1 MSTTTIEP
9 EAPATTLVVGS
20 PYSLGM
26 MSNGEIMALASASQA
41 STTDPTDIAL
51 GQALAKHYSSRQVP
65 VYDAADVDPATPA
78 RKYSVS
84 RLRNFE
90 EPDGTVHDLVVMRGD
105 LDSMLSAVKIGRQSR
120 SVIRRR
126 GNIAI
131 RDGWRPLAVAT
142 APIDTDDKVGKFTL
156 QGFVA
161 VTTDADKASPAED
174 ISSEQ
179 AQWVRINVWSP
190 SLRIQHWSNVLL
202 IVTLS
207 ITGFY
212 IMNPF
217 VGVSSTANPPGA
229 YTGYAMGWVRV
240 IHFTAAFLWLVV
252 GLLRIWSAF
261 TSSDRYLRWSSMWPL
276 KSKQDWKYLGQQLL
290 HYTFIKTESPVYL
303 GHNPLQQLT
312 YTGVYVLCGLQMA
325 VGFVLFALPFSNDNW
340 FWGLLSSPIHWWG
353 ISTLR
358 ILHVCIMFLLWAFV
372 IGHVYLV
379 FRADATERH
388 GGLSAMING
397 GVWVMKGTKP
407 VDAPIVE

>member
-1 MSTTTIEP
+1 MSTETIQP
-9 EAPATTLVVGS
+9 EATTNLIVGS

-26 MSNGEIMALASASQA
+26 MSNGEIMALASAKAAGSA
-41 STTDPTDIAL
+41 DPVDAAL
-51 GQALAKHYSSRQVP
+51 GEALAKDYPTHEVP
-65 VYDAADVDPATPA
+65 AFDAADVDPATPG
-78 RKYSVS
+78 RRYSVS
-84 RLRNFE
+84 RLRNFT
-90 EPDGTVHDLVVMRGD
+90 EPDGTVHDVVVMRGD
-105 LDSMLSAVKIGRQSR
+105 LTSMLSAVKIGRQSR

-131 RDGWRPLAVAT
+131 RNGWRPLAVAT
-142 APIDTDDKVGKFTL
+142 APVDADDKVGRFTL

-161 VTTDADKASPAED
+161 VTTDPAKASPSED
-174 ISSEQ
+174 ISAEST
-179 AQWVRINVWSP
+179 QWVRVNVWSP
-190 SLRIQHWSNVLL
+190 SLRVQHWSNVIL

-240 IHFTAAFLWLVV
+240 IHFTAAFVWLAV

-312 YTGVYVLCGLQMA
+312 YTAVYVVCGFQMI
-325 VGFVLFALPFSNDNW
+325 VGFVLFSLPFANDNA
-340 FWGLLSSPIHWWG
+340 FWSFIASPIHWWG
-353 ISTLR
+353 IAPLR

-372 IGHVYLV
+372 IAHVYLV

-407 VDAPIVE
+407 VDAPLVE

>member
-1 MSTTTIEP
+1 MSTETIKP
-9 EAPATTLVVGS
+9 EAPTTKLIVGS

-26 MSNGEIMALASASQA
+26 MSNSEIMALASAKTAGSA
-41 STTDPTDIAL
+41 DPVDAAL
-51 GQALAKHYSSRQVP
+51 GEALAKDYAPHKVP
-65 VYDAADVDPATPA
+65 VYDAADVDPATPE

-84 RLRNFE
+84 RLRNFT

-105 LDSMLSAVKIGRQSR
+105 LTSMLSAVKIGRQSR

-131 RDGWRPLAVAT
+131 RNGWRPLAVAT
-142 APIDTDDKVGKFTL
+142 APIDADEKVGSFTL

-161 VTTDADKASPAED
+161 VTTDASKASPRED
-174 ISSEQ
+174 ISAESS
-179 AQWVRINVWSP
+179 QWVRINVWSP
-190 SLRIQHWSNVLL
+190 SLRIQHWSNVIL

-217 VGVSSTANPPGA
+217 VGVSSAANPPGA
-229 YTGYAMGWVRV
+229 YTGYGMGWVRV

-325 VGFVLFALPFSNDNW
+325 VGFVLFSLPFSNDNW
-340 FWGLLSSPIHWWG
+340 FWGFLSAPIHWWG
-353 ISTLR
+353 IAPLR
-358 ILHVCIMFLLWAFV
+358 ILHTCIMFLLWAFV
-372 IGHVYLV
+372 IAHIYLV